1 MSTLAIVSAFSA
13 LPDVR
18 RGAGK
23 RHDQALC
30 IALFTLAISA
40 GCKGFLAMS
49 DWLFSYRDEL
59 LDLFQPAKSRLPS
72 YSTIRRVLLELDYSA
87 YSACLANFFEIEPKA
102 GETIAMDGKVSRG
115 SYNLSSP
122 ASTAESHQAIQL
134 VSVYLVERGLILPIQ
149 PVDCKT
155 NEIQA
160 LPPVIKALAERG
172 VVFAFDALN
181 TQKNL

>member
-30 IALFTLAISA
+30 IALFTLAISS

-59 LDLFQPAKSRLPS
+59 LELFQPAKSRLPS
-72 YSTIRRVLLELDYSA
+72 YSTIRRVLLELDYVA
-87 YSACLANFFEIEPKA
+87 YSTCLAAFFEIESKA

-122 ASTAESHQAIQL
+122 ASTADSQ
-134 VSVYLVERGLILPIQ
+134 
-149 PVDCKT
+149 DCHSIGHSLLGGT
-155 NEIQA
+155 GTDFTHSA
-160 LPPVIKALAERG
+160 RRL
-172 VVFAFDALN
+172 
-181 TQKNL
+181 